1 MDRPIASGLAV
12 TDNISVAGADWTA
25 MTASYDDRALLLDGT
40 LVVADLH
47 VGRGTGGSLELPVGS
62 GSDMVQRFQSL
73 VDRHDPDEV
82 VVAGDLL
89 HSFRTVPR
97 SVESTVAGLKSA
109 CQGVGARL
117 VVTPG
122 NHDTM
127 LDGVWDG
134 PTETEYRIGE
144 MVVCHGHEAPDTEAD
159 RYVVGHDHPTI
170 SIEGQRRPCYL
181 VGSGQFRGS
190 DVVMLPSFNKLNAG
204 VEVNEMRAGDF
215 QSPLVTDTDRLE
227 PVVWDESG
235 RETLSF
241 PPLGEFRRML

>member
-1 MDRPIASGLAV
+1 MAV
-12 TDNISVAGADWTA
+12 DISVAGTDWTA
-25 MTASYDDRALLLDGT
+25 MTDAYDDRAIIVGDT

-62 GSDMVQRFQSL
+62 SSDVVERFRSL
-73 VDRHDPDEV
+73 VERHDPAEA

-89 HSFRTVPR
+89 HSFQTVPR
-97 SVESTVAGLKSA
+97 TVESTVAGLRSA
-109 CQGVGARL
+109 CREAGARL
-117 VVTPG
+117 LVTPG

-127 LDGVWDG
+127 LDSVWDG
-134 PTETEYRIGE
+134 PTEREYRVGDA
-144 MVVCHGHEAPDTEAD
+144 VVCHGHEVPETDAD

-170 SIEGQRRPCYL
+170 RIEGQRRPCYL
-181 VGSGQFRGS
+181 VGTDQYRGRE
-190 DVVMLPSFNKLNAG
+190 VVMLPSFNRLNAG
-204 VEVNEMRAGDF
+204 VEVNDMRAGDF
-215 QSPLVTDTDRLE
+215 QSPLVTDADRLE

>member
-1 MDRPIASGLAV
+1 M
-12 TDNISVAGADWTA
+12 TDNITVASADPTA

-47 VGRGTGGSLELPVGS
+47 VGRGTGGTLELPVGS
-62 GSDMVQRFQSL
+62 GSDMVQRFRSL
-73 VDRHDPDEV
+73 VERHSPDEV

-89 HSFRTVPR
+89 HSFQTVPR

-109 CQGVGARL
+109 CQQTGARL
-117 VVTPG
+117 LVTPG

-127 LDGVWDG
+127 LDSVWDG
-134 PTETEYRIGE
+134 PTETEYCVGE
-144 MVVCHGHEAPDTEAD
+144 TVVCHGHEPPEVDAD

-170 SIEGQRRPCYL
+170 SIEGQRQPCYL
-181 VGSGQFRGS
+181 VGSGQYRGS
-190 DVVMLPSFNKLNAG
+190 DVVMLPSFNRLNAG
-204 VEVNEMRAGDF
+204 VEVNEMRASDF
-215 QSPLVTDTDRLE
+215 QSPLVTDADRLE

>member
-1 MDRPIASGLAV
+1 M
-12 TDNISVAGADWTA
+12 TDA
-25 MTASYDDRALLLDGT
+25 YDDRALVVGDT

-62 GSDMVQRFQSL
+62 SSDVVERFQRL
-73 VDRHDPDEV
+73 VDRHEPAEA

-89 HSFRTVPR
+89 HSFQTVPR
-97 SVESTVAGLKSA
+97 TVESTVAGLKRA
-109 CQGVGARL
+109 CREAGARL
-117 VVTPG
+117 LVTPG

-127 LDGVWDG
+127 LDSVWDG
-134 PTETEYRIGE
+134 PTVPEYRVGNA
-144 MVVCHGHEAPDTEAD
+144 VVCHGHEAPETDAD

-170 SIEGQRRPCYL
+170 RIEGQRRPCYL
-181 VGSGQFRGS
+181 VGADQYRGS
-190 DVVMLPSFNKLNAG
+190 EVVMLPSFNRLNAG
-204 VEVNEMRAGDF
+204 VEVNDMRAGDF
-215 QSPLVTDTDRLE
+215 QSPLITDADRLE

>member
-1 MDRPIASGLAV
+1 VSPGVGV
-12 TDNISVAGADWTA
+12 TDNISVASADPTA

-47 VGRGTGGSLELPVGS
+47 VGRGTGGTLELPVGS

-97 SVESTVAGLKSA
+97 SVESTVAGLKRA
-109 CQGVGARL
+109 CREAGARL
-117 VVTPG
+117 LVTPG

-127 LDGVWDG
+127 LDSVWDG
-134 PTETEYRIGE
+134 PTESAYRVGE
-144 MVVCHGHEAPDTEAD
+144 TVVCHGHEAPEADAD

-170 SIEGQRRPCYL
+170 AIEGQRRPCYL
-181 VGSGQFRGS
+181 LGSDQYRGS
-190 DVVMLPSFNKLNAG
+190 DVVMLPSFNRLNAG
-204 VEVNEMRAGDF
+204 VEVNEMRASDF
-215 QSPLVTDTDRLE
+215 QSPLVTDADRLE